1 MSPPRLFSVRIC
13 FDADEGPEVADALA
27 GVLRN
32 DGPFLAPG
40 PVTIRSN
47 DGHVIVEFH
56 AISDDP
62 GVGPTSVGQSVP
74 GAEAVAALE
83 GFSHE
88 HSVAA
93 PVMRALLTVTA
104 AREIAGLPPRRE
116 IRIDVTP
123 APPLPQDA
131 LSSHL
136 SESVHMTARTFGES

>member
-1 MSPPRLFSVRIC
+1 MSPPRLFSVRIA
-13 FDADEGPEVADALA
+13 FDADEGPEVGDALA

-32 DGPFLAPG
+32 DGPFLASG
-40 PVTIRSN
+40 PISIRLH
-47 DGHVIVEFH
+47 DGRVIVEFH
-56 AISDDP
+56 GISDDP

-88 HSVAA
+88 HSVAV

-116 IRIDVTP
+116 LRIDVALT
-123 APPLPQDA
+123 PPLPQDA

-136 SESVHMTARTFGES
+136 SESVQGPARTFGES

>member
-1 MSPPRLFSVRIC
+1 MSPPRLFSVRIS

-32 DGPFLAPG
+32 DGPFLASDPIG
-40 PVTIRSN
+40 IRLH
-47 DGHVIVEFH
+47 GGQVVVEFH
-56 AISDDP
+56 GISDDP
-62 GVGPTSVGQSVP
+62 TVGPTSVGQSVP
-74 GAEAVAALE
+74 GAEVVAALE

-88 HSVAA
+88 HSVSV

-116 IRIDVTP
+116 LRIDVTP

-136 SESVHMTARTFGES
+136 SESVHVTAQTFGES